1 MIALVGEHRSDGNSS
16 FRDLISYI
24 AASDNAEKTLYT
36 NSRGFDFKI
45 NNAAEIAK
53 EMEYTAA
60 LNKRVKDAV
69 FHGILS
75 FREGEEPSTEQI
87 DEAVNIYLTE
97 MGLEGC
103 QCFYGAH
110 RNTQNLHIHLCV
122 NRVDPVSLKAIDP
135 AGGLWKKADERAA
148 RRIELAQG
156 WEIERSGVFYEVVDG
171 EIYERASKRRIKS
184 LSGKAKDFEN
194 AASAKSAERVARE
207 RCAAILFNAQSW
219 KEVHESLAEKGC
231 RIERKGSGAV
241 LFVGDIPVKLSRVSQ
256 SLSLKK
262 MESRLG
268 AFEAASR
275 EVSAQRENESSRSYT
290 EPMTKETAN
299 RKYLGERSA
308 FYKARQDARRA
319 LNSLFDEER
328 KELRERHR
336 RERKELFESRASWRG
351 AGAELNALRSVL
363 AWHQMTER
371 EEWER
376 SKQRRRKELREQ
388 QRQTFPSYKE
398 WLAANEDERSAMR
411 WRYRASAAGTIS
423 GEGEADESGRAP
435 LKYRTHIKERW
446 DGGLS
451 ALLYYNGGEEEAEQ
465 AQFAD
470 LGTRIDVMNW
480 RNEETLKDALKLAA
494 QKWGGGLTVNGS
506 DGYKALCVR
515 VAAENGI
522 EISNPELQEMIRIEK
537 EEYAK
542 RNAQDRH
549 IWGARMRALGAAFKA
564 YDEAVGADRY
574 RVTAMYEGSGGKRRA
589 FILDK
594 EPGMESVGFTK
605 EEIEERMSE
614 IDGLDRKGRNLYYTP
629 ISGDMHHILVDDLTK
644 EKLELFLA
652 DGYSPAVILESSPGN
667 YQAIL
672 NVPKLH
678 GGFDKETA
686 NRLMRELNEKYGD
699 PKISAAVHPHRIPG
713 THNNKAKHRRPD
725 GTFPE
730 VKLISARK
738 RICAKA
744 LERSRSLAKAIE
756 KEIKETEAAKRYAR
770 YKPRENDGR
779 SLSPY
784 EAYMCHAEDLIAHY
798 GSISDWS
805 SLDAMI
811 AVRMYVT
818 GYSEAERADA
828 IAQGAKDIRPLPEKG
843 KHHWPSY
850 GARTAKFPETPAGQ
864 SEARKIE
871 HKRNAWLSLERRYD
885 GGRKQ
890 TEESAS
896 RVHR

>member
-1 MIALVGEHRSDGNSS
+1 MIALVGEHRSDGKSS
-16 FRDLISYI
+16 FRDLIRYI

-36 NSRGFDFKI
+36 NSRGFDYKI
-45 NNAAEIAK
+45 NSAAEIAK

-75 FREGEEPSTEQI
+75 FREGEEPSAEQI
-87 DEAVNIYLTE
+87 DEAVNIYLAE

-268 AFEAASR
+268 AFEGASR
-275 EVSAQRENESSRSYT
+275 EVSAQCEHKSGRRCA
-290 EPMTKETAN
+290 EPMTEETAN
-299 RKYLGERSA
+299 MKYLEERGA

-336 RERKELFESRASWRG
+336 WERKELFESGASWRG

-363 AWHQMTER
+363 AWRQMTER

-779 SLSPY
+779 SLLPY

-805 SLDAMI
+805 RLDAMI

-864 SEARKIE
+864 AEVRKIG
-871 HKRNAWLSLERRYD
+871 HKRNAWLSLERRY
-885 GGRKQ
+885 GGGKSV
-890 TEESAS
+890 EESAS
-896 RVHR
+896 RIRR

>member
-1 MIALVGEHRSDGNSS
+1 MIALVGEHRSDGKSS
-16 FRDLISYI
+16 FRDLIRYI

-36 NSRGFDFKI
+36 NSRGFDYKI
-45 NNAAEIAK
+45 NSAAEIAK

-75 FREGEEPSTEQI
+75 FREGEEPSAEQI
-87 DEAVNIYLTE
+87 DEAVNIYLAE

-156 WEIERSGVFYEVVDG
+156 WEIERSGVFYKVVDG

-268 AFEAASR
+268 AFEGASR
-275 EVSAQRENESSRSYT
+275 EVSAQCEHKSGRRCA
-290 EPMTKETAN
+290 EPMTEETAN
-299 RKYLGERSA
+299 MKYLEERGA

-363 AWHQMTER
+363 AWRQMTER

-805 SLDAMI
+805 RLDAMI

-864 SEARKIE
+864 AEVRKIGP
-871 HKRNAWLSLERRYD
+871 KRNAWLSLERRY
-885 GGRKQ
+885 GGGKSV
-890 TEESAS
+890 EESAS
-896 RVHR
+896 RIRR

>member
-24 AASDNAEKTLYT
+24 AASDNAEKTLYI
-36 NSRGFDFKI
+36 NSRGFDFKM

-75 FREGEEPSTEQI
+75 FREGEEPSAEQI
-87 DEAVNIYLTE
+87 DEAVNIYLAE

-148 RRIELAQG
+148 RRIELVQG

-171 EIYERASKRRIKS
+171 EIYERTSKRRITS
-184 LSGKAKDFEN
+184 LSDKAKDFEN
-194 AASAKSAERVARE
+194 AASAKSAERIARE
-207 RCAAILFNAQSW
+207 RCAAILFGAQSW
-219 KEVHESLAEKGC
+219 QEVHESLAEKGC
-231 RIERKGSGAV
+231 RIEQKGSGAV
-241 LFVGDIPVKLSRVSQ
+241 LFVGEIPVKLSRVSQ

-319 LNSLFDEER
+319 LNSLFDKEQ
-328 KELRERHR
+328 KELREKHR

-363 AWHQMTER
+363 AWRQMTER
-371 EEWER
+371 EEWEK
-376 SKQRRRKELREQ
+376 SKQIRRKELRKQ
-388 QRQTFPSYKE
+388 QKQTFPSYKE

-411 WRYRASAAGTIS
+411 WRYRSSAAGTIS
-423 GEGEADESGRAP
+423 GEGEAKDYCRVP
-435 LKYRTHIKERW
+435 IKYRTHIKERW

-756 KEIKETEAAKRYAR
+756 KEIKETDAAKRYAR

-805 SLDAMI
+805 RLDAMI

-864 SEARKIE
+864 AEVRKIG
-871 HKRNAWLSLERRYD
+871 HKRNAWLSLERRY
-885 GGRKQ
+885 GGGKSV
-890 TEESAS
+890 EESAS
-896 RVHR
+896 RIRR

>member
-1 MIALVGEHRSDGNSS
+1 MIAVVGERRNDGKSC
-16 FRDLISYI
+16 FRNLISYI

-36 NSRGFDFKI
+36 NSRGFDFKL
-45 NNAAEIAK
+45 NSAAEIAK

-75 FREGEEPSTEQI
+75 FREGEEPSAEQI
-87 DEAVNIYLTE
+87 DEAVNIYLAE

-256 SLSLKK
+256 SLSMKK

-268 AFEAASR
+268 AFEKASR
-275 EVSAQRENESSRSYT
+275 EVSAQRGHESSRPYA
-290 EPMTKETAN
+290 EPMTEETAN
-299 RKYLGERSA
+299 MKYLEERGA

-363 AWHQMTER
+363 AWRQMTER

-376 SKQRRRKELREQ
+376 SKQRRRKELRKQ
-388 QRQTFPSYKE
+388 QKQTFPSYKE
-398 WLAANEDERSAMR
+398 WLAANEDERIAMR
-411 WRYRASAAGTIS
+411 WRYRASTAGTIS
-423 GEGEADESGRAP
+423 GDGGAGESGRVP
-435 LKYRTHIKERW
+435 LKYRTRIKERW

-470 LGTRIDVMNW
+470 LGKRIDVMNW

-549 IWGARMRALGAAFKA
+549 IWGARMRSLGAAFKA

-629 ISGDMHHILVDDLTK
+629 ISGGMHHILIDDLTK

-738 RICAKA
+738 RICAKT
-744 LERSRSLAKAIE
+744 LERSRLLAKAIE
-756 KEIKETEAAKRYAR
+756 KEIKEAEAAKRYALH
-770 YKPRENDGR
+770 KPRENDGR

-805 SLDAMI
+805 RLDAMI
-811 AVRMYVT
+811 AIRMYVT
-818 GYSEAERADA
+818 GYSEAERAGA

-864 SEARKIE
+864 AEVRKIG

-885 GGRKQ
+885 GGGKPV
-890 TEESAS
+890 EESAS
-896 RVHR
+896 RIRR

>member
-1 MIALVGEHRSDGNSS
+1 MIALVGEHRSDGKSS
-16 FRDLISYI
+16 FRDLIRYI

-36 NSRGFDFKI
+36 NSRGFDYKI
-45 NNAAEIAK
+45 NSAAEIAK

-75 FREGEEPSTEQI
+75 FREGEEPSAEQI
-87 DEAVNIYLTE
+87 DEAVNIYLAE

-268 AFEAASR
+268 AFEGASR
-275 EVSAQRENESSRSYT
+275 EVSAQCEHKSGRRCA
-290 EPMTKETAN
+290 EPMTEETAN
-299 RKYLGERSA
+299 MKYLEERGA

-805 SLDAMI
+805 RLDAMI

-864 SEARKIE
+864 AEVRKIG
-871 HKRNAWLSLERRYD
+871 HKRNAWLSLERRY
-885 GGRKQ
+885 GGGKSV
-890 TEESAS
+890 EESAS
-896 RVHR
+896 RIRR

>member
-1 MIALVGEHRSDGNSS
+1 MIAVVGEHRSDGKSS

-36 NSRGFDFKI
+36 NSRGFDFKL
-45 NNAAEIAK
+45 NSAAEIAK

-75 FREGEEPSTEQI
+75 FREGEEPSAEQI
-87 DEAVNIYLTE
+87 DEAVNIYLAE

-171 EIYERASKRRIKS
+171 EIYERTSKRRIKP

-194 AASAKSAERVARE
+194 AASAKSAERIARE
-207 RCAAILFNAQSW
+207 RCAAILFGAQSW
-219 KEVHESLAEKGC
+219 QEVHESLAEKGC

-241 LFVGDIPVKLSRVSQ
+241 LLVGEIPVKLSRVSQ

-275 EVSAQRENESSRSYT
+275 EVSAQHENESSPSCA
-290 EPMTKETAN
+290 EPMTEETAN
-299 RKYLGERSA
+299 RRYLGERSA

-319 LNSLFDEER
+319 LNSLFDKER
-328 KELRERHR
+328 KELREKHR

-351 AGAELNALRSVL
+351 AGAELNALRSIL
-363 AWHQMTER
+363 AWRQMTER
-371 EEWER
+371 EEWEK
-376 SKQRRRKELREQ
+376 SKQVRRKELRKQ
-388 QRQTFPSYKE
+388 QKQTFPSYKE

-411 WRYRASAAGTIS
+411 WRYRSSAAGTIS
-423 GEGEADESGRAP
+423 GNGGADESSRAP
-435 LKYRTHIKERW
+435 LKYRTCIKERW

-451 ALLYYNGGEEEAEQ
+451 ALLYYDGSKDEAEQ

-470 LGTRIDVMNW
+470 LGKRIDVMNW

-506 DGYKALCVR
+506 DCYKALCVR
-515 VAAENGI
+515 VAVENGI
-522 EISNPELQEMIRIEK
+522 ALSNPELQEMIRIEK
-537 EEYAK
+537 EEQAK
-542 RNAQDRH
+542 RSANDRH
-549 IWGARMRALGAAFKA
+549 IWGARMRGLGAAFKA
-564 YDEAVGADRY
+564 YDEAIGAERY
-574 RVTAMYEGSGGKRRA
+574 RVTAMYEGNDGKRRA

-614 IDGLDRKGRNLYYTP
+614 IDVLDRKGRNLYYTP

-644 EKLELFLA
+644 EKLELLLK

-667 YQAIL
+667 YQAVL

-678 GGFDKETA
+678 CGFDRETA

-699 PKISAAVHPHRIPG
+699 PKIRAAVHPHRIPG

-738 RICAKA
+738 QICAKA

-756 KEIKETEAAKRYAR
+756 KEIKEAEAAKRNAM
-770 YKPRENDGR
+770 YKLRENDRR

-828 IAQGAKDIRPLPEKG
+828 IAQGAKDIRPLSEQG

-850 GARTAKFPETPAGQ
+850 GARTAKSPETPAGQ

-896 RVHR
+896 RMHR